1 MNAWL
6 LRWLVSVALVLTF
19 VRPIVAG
26 HDDGEIARLVKQLGD
41 DEFAKREEAT
51 AALNK
56 VGRPALKALRKAA
69 KESGDAEIRSRAA
82 ALLRA
87 IQDSLFHP
95 IDLEPYV
102 NQKLKERF
110 HNHYDGNDLA
120 PLPTGRQTFAN
131 VDFTVGT
138 GVVQLGTRMVPGKPE
153 KVEGIKV
160 GAKAAKVH
168 FLHSCGRSAGTPA
181 NTLIGKY
188 VVHYDDRST
197 AEVEIVYGKDVVD
210 WWEQRGVADPTRS
223 KVAWEGQNEMIKGS
237 GLKIKLFL
245 TTWENPHPE
254 KQITTLDYVTTDG
267 AQQTGA
273 APFCVAISTEK

>member
-1 MNAWL
+1 MTTWL
-6 LRWLVSVALVLTF
+6 PRCTAGFVLVLALIP
-19 VRPIVAG
+19 RAAVAA
-26 HDDGEIARLVKQLGD
+26 DDKEIERLIQQLGD
-41 DEFAKREEAT
+41 DEFAKREAAT

-56 VGRPALKALRKAA
+56 VGKSALKALRRAA

-82 ALLRA
+82 ALVQA

-95 IDLEPYV
+95 IDLEPYA

-120 PLPTGRQTFAN
+120 PLPTGRQAFAG

-160 GAKAAKVH
+160 GAKAAKLH
-168 FLHSCGRSAGTPA
+168 FLHSCGRSGGTPA

-188 VVHYDDRST
+188 IVHYDDHST
-197 AEVEIVYGKDVVD
+197 AEVQIVYGKDVVD

-245 TTWENPHPE
+245 TTWENPHPD
-254 KQITTLDYVTTDG
+254 KQILAIDYVTTAE

-273 APFCVAISTEK
+273 APFCVAISTEN